1 MKFEKFFLAATHV
14 GSGPLF
20 PSAALFFIQAPAP
33 LGHHS
38 ASRLYDPVV
47 RSTHAEHD
55 FFQILSQSLIHSGLP
70 RLQQLL
76 CRSCCLITCL
86 FELISHKI

>member
-47 RSTHAEHD
+47 RSTHVEHD
-55 FFQILSQSLIHSGLP
+55 FFLSDSVA
-70 RLQQLL
+70 
-76 CRSCCLITCL
+76 
-86 FELISHKI
+86 ELDTLWSTKAPTAGPVA